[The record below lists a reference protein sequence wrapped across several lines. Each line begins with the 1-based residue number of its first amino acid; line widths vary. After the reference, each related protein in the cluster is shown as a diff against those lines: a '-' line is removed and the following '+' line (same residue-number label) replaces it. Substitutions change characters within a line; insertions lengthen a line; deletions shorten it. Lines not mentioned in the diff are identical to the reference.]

1 MIVPGFD
8 RFASCAAHAALE
20 ADFNEGGVL
29 WERPSNARRR
39 ESTGVQLQRI
49 GYRASILSSN
59 TFSGL
64 DEDSKAIYA
73 ERVLDWKLP
82 IDEEIDRFV
91 RETFTHEYLA
101 EKRPDLYAQVPT
113 A

>member
-1 MIVPGFD
+1 MTGFD
-8 RFASCAAHAALE
+8 RFAICAAHAALE
-20 ADFNEGGVL
+20 ADFNKGGIL

-39 ESTGVQLQRI
+39 ESTGVQLHRI
-49 GYRASILSSN
+49 GYKMSIFGSN

-82 IDEEIDRFV
+82 IDDEIDRFI
-91 RETFTHEYLA
+91 REIFTHEFLV